1 MTKPAVTM
9 NMLNSGVALVTLDLP
24 DSKYNLL
31 SERVLRDLIAVL
43 DQAASD
49 KAVKGMVI
57 HSGKPDN
64 FVFGA
69 NIEEIQAVQNQTAKA
84 AYDASEVGKQ
94 IFEKI
99 EKMPFRVV
107 VAINGVCL
115 GGGTEMALACHYRIA
130 SNHPKTAIGV
140 PEVKL
145 GFIPG
150 WGGTVRLTRL
160 IGLPSA
166 VLPPLPF
173 LPRGIG
179 WGGLLTGAT
188 ADPAKAWRLGLV
200 DETVE
205 EASLLER
212 AEQIALTGKVKRY
225 VKPFKVRTVE
235 NFLTNT
241 AAGRAL
247 VFKAA
252 MAGVMKE
259 TRGKYPAPVEA
270 LKVAVKSVG
279 NKADRKGA
287 MEAES
292 RAFGR
297 LAVSPVSKNLVNIF
311 FAQTESKKA
320 RNNAAPAVKIKKVGV
335 IGAGVMGAGIAQAA
349 AYAGYQVVLKDIKQE
364 ALDAGMATVKGLFD
378 TLADKKKLSRTE
390 ATQKYAAVKGTL
402 DYADLSDCDMVIEAV
417 VEVMKV
423 KKIVLGDL
431 EKVIKKPFIYATNTS
446 SLSITEMAEGA
457 RNPELVVGV
466 HFFNPVHKMPL
477 VEIIFG
483 GTTSDGAAAAAQE
496 FALKLGKT
504 TVFCLDRP
512 GFIVNAILTPY
523 LLEAVRL
530 LEQGVAAEDIEKTMQ
545 SFGMP
550 MGPLTLLDEV
560 GLDVAG
566 HVARVLYT
574 AFGDRLNPPDLLKK
588 VDEAK
593 LVGKKGGAGIY
604 AYAEGK
610 RAGINPTVAGWI
622 TAQAVKKQ
630 RGEIQ
635 DRLALAMV
643 NEAARVLES
652 GIVADPRTLDL
663 AMIFGTGFPPFL
675 GGPLR
680 YADSLG
686 IKVVHQKLEMLSRVA
701 GENYAPCQL
710 IKDMAARG
718 QSFYQD

>member
-9 NMLNSGVALVTLDLP
+9 KMLNSGVALVTLDLP

-31 SERVLRDLIAVL
+31 SERVLRDLIACL

-84 AYDASEVGKQ
+84 AYDASNVGKE
-94 IFEKI
+94 IFSKI

-107 VAINGVCL
+107 VAINGICL
-115 GGGTEMALACHYRIA
+115 GGGTEMSLACHYRIA
-130 SNHPKTAIGV
+130 SNHPKTAIGL

-205 EASLLER
+205 ESALLER

-225 VKPFKVRTVE
+225 VKPLKVRVVE

-241 AAGRAL
+241 AAGRSL

-252 MAGVMKE
+252 LSGVMKE

-270 LKVAVKSVG
+270 LKVAVKAVG

-297 LAVSPVSKNLVNIF
+297 LAVSAVSKRLVNIF

-320 RNNAAPAVKIKKVGV
+320 RNNAAPALKVKKIGV

-349 AYAGYQVVLKDIKQE
+349 AYAGYEVVLKDIKQE

-378 TLADKKKLSRTE
+378 GLVAKKKLSVTE
-390 ATQKYAAVKGTL
+390 GASKLAAVRGTL
-402 DYADLSDCDMVIEAV
+402 SYADMADCDMVIEAV

-423 KKIVLGDL
+423 KKIVLADL
-431 EKVIKKPFIYATNTS
+431 EKAINKPFIFATNTS
-446 SLSITEMAEGA
+446 SLSITEMAQGA

-466 HFFNPVHKMPL
+466 HFLNPVHKMPL

-483 GTTSDGAAAAAQE
+483 GTTSDGAAASAQE

-523 LLEAVRL
+523 LLEAVKL
-530 LEQGVAAEDIEKTMQ
+530 LEQGVAIEEIEKTMQ

-566 HVARVLYT
+566 HVARTLNA
-574 AFGDRLNPPDLLKK
+574 AFGDRLAPPALLKK

-593 LVGKKGGAGIY
+593 MVGKKGGEGIY
-604 AYAEGK
+604 SYAEGK
-610 RAGINPTVAGWI
+610 RTTINPKVAAWI
-622 TAQAVKKQ
+622 TAQPTKKQ

-652 GIVADPRTLDL
+652 GIVSDPRTLDL

-675 GGPLR
+675 GGPLS
-680 YADSLG
+680 YADSVG
-686 IKVVHQKLEMLSRVA
+686 IKVIHQKLEMLSRVA

-718 QSFYQD
+718 ESFYRD

>member
-610 RAGINPTVAGWI
+610 RAGINPTVASWI

>member
-1 MTKPAVTM
+1 MTNPAVTM
-9 NMLNSGVALVTLDLP
+9 KMLNSGVALVTLDLP
-24 DSKYNLL
+24 GSKYNLL
-31 SERVLRDLIAVL
+31 SERVLRDLIACL

-84 AYDASEVGKQ
+84 AYDASNVGKE
-94 IFEKI
+94 IFSKI

-107 VAINGVCL
+107 VAINGICL
-115 GGGTEMALACHYRIA
+115 GGGTEMSLACHYRIA
-130 SNHPKTAIGV
+130 SNNPKTAIGV

-150 WGGTVRLTRL
+150 WGGTVRLPRL

-173 LPRGIG
+173 LPKGIG

-188 ADPAKAWRLGLV
+188 ADAHKAWRLGLV

-205 EASLLER
+205 EAALLER

-225 VKPFKVRTVE
+225 VKPMKVRAVE

-252 MAGVMKE
+252 LAGVMKE
-259 TRGKYPAPVEA
+259 TRGKYPAPVDA
-270 LKVAVKSVG
+270 LKVAVKAVG
-279 NKADRKGA
+279 NKADRAGA
-287 MEAES
+287 YEAES

-297 LAVSPVSKNLVNIF
+297 LAVSAVSKNLVNIF

-320 RNNAAPAVKIKKVGV
+320 RNNAAPALKIKKVGV

-349 AYAGYQVVLKDIKQE
+349 AYSGYDVVLKDIKQE

-378 TLADKKKLSRTE
+378 GLVAKKKLSATE
-390 ATQKYAAVKGTL
+390 GASRLAAVHPTL
-402 DYADLSDCDMVIEAV
+402 DYADMADCDMVIEAV

-423 KKIVLGDL
+423 KKIVLADL
-431 EKVIKKPFIYATNTS
+431 EKVIKKPFIFATNTS
-446 SLSITEMAEGA
+446 SLSISEMASAA

-477 VEIIFG
+477 VEIIYG
-483 GTTSDGAAAAAQE
+483 DTTSDGAAAAAQE
-496 FALKLGKT
+496 FSLKLGKT
-504 TVFCLDRP
+504 TVFCLDRA

-523 LLEAVRL
+523 LLEAVKL
-530 LEQGVAAEDIEKTMQ
+530 LEQGVAPEEIEKTMQ

-566 HVARVLYT
+566 HVARVLHS
-574 AFGDRLNPPDLLKK
+574 AFGERLDPPTLLKK
-588 VDEAK
+588 VEEAK
-593 LVGKKGGAGIY
+593 LVGKKGGEGIY

-610 RAGINPTVAGWI
+610 RAGINPKVQAWI
-622 TAQAVKKQ
+622 TAAPVKKQ
-630 RGEIQ
+630 KGEIQ

-652 GIVADPRTLDL
+652 GIVSDPRTLDL

-680 YADSLG
+680 YADSVG
-686 IKVVHQKLEMLSRVA
+686 IKVVHQKLEMLSKVA

>member
-9 NMLNSGVALVTLDLP
+9 KMLDSGVALVTLDLP
-24 DSKYNLL
+24 DSNYNLL
-31 SERVLRDLIAVL
+31 SERVLRDLVDVL
-43 DQAASD
+43 DRAATD

-57 HSGKPDN
+57 HSGKPDS

-69 NIEEIQAVQNQTAKA
+69 NIEEIQAVQNSTAKA
-84 AYDASEVGKQ
+84 AYDASNSGKH
-94 IFEKI
+94 IFDKI

-107 VAINGVCL
+107 VAINGICL
-115 GGGTEMALACHYRIA
+115 GGGTEMSLACHYRIA
-130 SNHPKTAIGV
+130 SNNPKTAIGV

-150 WGGTVRLTRL
+150 WGGTVRLPRL

-166 VLPPLPF
+166 VLPALPF
-173 LPRGIG
+173 LPKGIG

-188 ADPAKAWRLGLV
+188 ADAAKAWRLGLV

-205 EASLLER
+205 ESSLLER

-252 MAGVMKE
+252 LAGVMKE
-259 TRGKYPAPVEA
+259 TRGKYPAPVDA
-270 LKVAVKSVG
+270 LKVAVKAVG
-279 NKADRKGA
+279 NKVDRAGA
-287 MEAES
+287 YEAES

-297 LAVSPVSKNLVNIF
+297 LAVSGVSKNLVNIF
-311 FAQTESKKA
+311 FAQTESKKP
-320 RNNAAPAVKIKKVGV
+320 RNNAAAAVKVKKVGV

-349 AYAGYQVVLKDIKQE
+349 AYSGYQVVLKDIKQE

-378 TLADKKKLSRTE
+378 NLADKRKISKTE
-390 ATQKYAAVKGTL
+390 AAEKYAAVKGTL
-402 DYADLSDCDMVIEAV
+402 DYADLADCDLVIEAV

-423 KKIVLGDL
+423 KKFVLADL
-431 EKVIKKPFIYATNTS
+431 EKVITKPFIYATNTS

-457 RNPELVVGV
+457 RHPELVVGV

-477 VEIIFG
+477 VEIILG
-483 GTTSDGAAAAAQE
+483 GNTSDGAAASAQA
-496 FALKLGKT
+496 FATRLGKT
-504 TVFCLDRP
+504 TVYCLDRP

-523 LLEAVRL
+523 LLEAVKL
-530 LEQGVAAEDIEKTMQ
+530 LEQGVPIEEIEKTMQ

-566 HVARVLYT
+566 HVARVLNT
-574 AFGDRLNPPDLLKK
+574 AFGPRLAPPALLAKI
-588 VDEAK
+588 DEAK
-593 LVGKKGGAGIY
+593 LTGKKGGEGIY
-604 AYAEGK
+604 LYEAGK
-610 RAGINPTVAGWI
+610 RTTLNPKVSAQI
-622 TAQAVKKQ
+622 TAQPNKKQ
-630 RGEIQ
+630 KGEIL
-635 DRLALAMV
+635 DRLTLAMV

-652 GIVADPRTLDL
+652 GIVTDPRVLDL
-663 AMIFGTGFPPFL
+663 AMIFGTGFPPFQ

-680 YADSLG
+680 YADSVG
-686 IKVVHQKLEMLSRVA
+686 IKVIYQKLKMLSTVA

-710 IKDMAARG
+710 IVDMAARG
-718 QSFYQD
+718 QSFYRD

>member
-9 NMLNSGVALVTLDLP
+9 KMLDSGVALVTLDLP

-31 SERVLRDLIAVL
+31 SERVLRDLIVCL

-94 IFEKI
+94 IFSKI

-115 GGGTEMALACHYRIA
+115 GGGTEMSLACHYRIA
-130 SNHPKTAIGV
+130 SNHPKTAIGL

-145 GFIPG
+145 GFVPG
-150 WGGTVRLTRL
+150 WGGTVRMTRL

-173 LPRGIG
+173 LPKGIG

-205 EASLLER
+205 EAALLER

-225 VKPFKVRTVE
+225 VKPFKVRAVE
-235 NFLTNT
+235 KFLTNT

-252 MAGVMKE
+252 LAGVMKE

-279 NKADRKGA
+279 NKADRAGA
-287 MEAES
+287 YEAES

-297 LAVSPVSKNLVNIF
+297 LAVSAVSKNLVNIF

-320 RNNAAPAVKIKKVGV
+320 RNNAAPALKVKKVGV

-378 TLADKKKLSRTE
+378 GLAAKKKLSATE
-390 ATQKYAAVKGTL
+390 AASKYAAVHGTL
-402 DYADLSDCDMVIEAV
+402 DYADLADCDMVIEAV

-423 KKIVLGDL
+423 KKIVLTEL

-446 SLSITEMAEGA
+446 SLSITEMAQGA

-483 GTTSDGAAAAAQE
+483 GTTSDGAAASAQE
-496 FALKLGKT
+496 FALRLGKT

-530 LEQGVAAEDIEKTMQ
+530 LEQGVAAEEIEKTMQ

-566 HVARVLYT
+566 HVARVLHA
-574 AFGDRLNPPDLLKK
+574 AFGDRLDPPTLLKK
-588 VDEAK
+588 VEEAK

-610 RAGINPTVAGWI
+610 KAGINPTIAGWI
-622 TAQAVKKQ
+622 TTQSIRKQ
-630 RGEIQ
+630 KGEIQ

-663 AMIFGTGFPPFL
+663 AMIFGTGFPPFQ

-680 YADSLG
+680 YADSVG
-686 IKVVHQKLEMLSRVA
+686 IKVIHQKLEMLATVA